1 MYIYMIVFNLLSIYV
16 LMVVSLVY
24 FSMYKRV
31 HLKVRVKI
39 ESSFIPSNVHIPIPN
54 LVLNVFFYQNDFNDI
69 LLLICDTYFVIN
81 LT

>member
-1 MYIYMIVFNLLSIYV
+1 
-16 LMVVSLVY
+16 
-24 FSMYKRV
+24 MYKRV